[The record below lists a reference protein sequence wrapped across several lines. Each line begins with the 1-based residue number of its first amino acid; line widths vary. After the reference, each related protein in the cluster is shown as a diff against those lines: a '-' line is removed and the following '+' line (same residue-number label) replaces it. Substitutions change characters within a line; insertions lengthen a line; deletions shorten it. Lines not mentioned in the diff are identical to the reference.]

1 MAAGAA
7 AGQLPV
13 LEELREELVEGE
25 EAFTTAFGELLDTL
39 APAVLEEE
47 LDEEEAISFP
57 FSLEEPLS
65 FLGGFSKSGSSS
77 SPPLPP

>member
-7 AGQLPV
+7 AGELPV

-25 EAFTTAFGELLDTL
+25 E